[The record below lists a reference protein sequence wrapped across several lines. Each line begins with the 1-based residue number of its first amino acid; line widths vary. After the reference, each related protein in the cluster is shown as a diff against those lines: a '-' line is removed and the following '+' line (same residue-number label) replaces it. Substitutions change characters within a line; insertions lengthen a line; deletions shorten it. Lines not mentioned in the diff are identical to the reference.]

1 MSVHKRGEIKML
13 AHVVQHIAFEHL
25 GNLELV
31 LSQNGYAISTFMAGV
46 EELDP
51 ISKDDPDL
59 LVVLGGPIGV
69 YEADAYPYLETEL
82 QLIRDRIARNRP
94 VLGICL
100 GSQLIARAL
109 GANVYPGG
117 TKEIG
122 WAPLEIQGDVEGN
135 VLAPMQDAVKV
146 LHWHGDTF
154 DLPAG
159 ATRLASSAV
168 YPNQAFS
175 YRDNVLAL
183 QFHLEV
189 EPEALESWYLG
200 HAHEIASVE
209 GLTVPKL
216 REDGK
221 RYGPTLQGPARQV
234 WTKWLESLA
243 AQRTVEVA
251 A

>member
-1 MSVHKRGEIKML
+1 VTL
-13 AHVVQHIAFEHL
+13 FAHVVQHIAFEHL
-25 GNLELV
+25 GNLEPV
-31 LSQNGYAISTFMAGV
+31 LRKHGYAINTSMAGID
-46 EELDP
+46 ELSP

-69 YEADAYPYLETEL
+69 YETEAYPYLETEL

-100 GSQLIARAL
+100 GCQLIARAL
-109 GANVYPGG
+109 GAEVYPGG

-122 WAPLEIQGDVEGN
+122 WAPLDIHGDVEGN
-135 VLAPMQDAVKV
+135 VLAPIHDAADV

-209 GLTVPKL
+209 GLTVAEL
-216 REDGK
+216 REDGQ
-221 RYGPTLQGPARQV
+221 RHGPTLQGPAQQV
-234 WTKWLESLA
+234 WAKWLESLA
-243 AQRTVEVA
+243 AQGTVKAVA
-251 A
+251 

>member
-1 MSVHKRGEIKML
+1 MF

-25 GNLELV
+25 GNLEPV
-31 LSQNGYAISTFMAGV
+31 LRKHGYSINTFMAGV
-46 EELDP
+46 DELGP
-51 ISKDDPDL
+51 ISEDDPDL
-59 LVVLGGPIGV
+59 LIVLGGPIGV
-69 YEADAYPYLETEL
+69 YETDAYPYLETEL

-100 GSQLIARAL
+100 GCQLIARAL
-109 GANVYPGG
+109 GADVYPGG

-122 WAPLEIQGDVEGN
+122 WAPLEIHSDVEGN
-135 VLAPMQDAVKV
+135 VLAPMQEAADV

-154 DLPAG
+154 ELPAG
-159 ATRLASSAV
+159 ATLLASSAV
-168 YPNQAFS
+168 YPNQAFR

-200 HAHEIASVE
+200 HAHEIGSVD

-216 REDGK
+216 REDGQ
-221 RYGPTLQGPARQV
+221 RYGPTLQGPAQQV
-234 WTKWLESLA
+234 WVKWLESLS
-243 AQRTVEVA
+243 AQDTVA
-251 A
+251 AVA

>member
-1 MSVHKRGEIKML
+1 MSGVTL
-13 AHVVQHIAFEHL
+13 FAHVIQHIAFEHL
-25 GNLELV
+25 GNLEPV
-31 LSQNGYAISTFMAGV
+31 LRKHRYAINTFMAGV
-46 EELDP
+46 DELSP
-51 ISKDDPDL
+51 ISNDDPDL

-69 YEADAYPYLETEL
+69 YETDAYPYLEAEL
-82 QLIRDRIARNRP
+82 QVIRDRIDRNRP

-100 GSQLIARAL
+100 GCQLIARAL
-109 GANVYPGG
+109 GADVYPGG

-122 WAPLEIQGDVEGN
+122 WAPLELHGDAKRN
-135 VLAPMQDAVKV
+135 VLAPTMDASEV

-159 ATRLASSAV
+159 ATRLASSAL

-209 GLTVPKL
+209 GLTVPEL
-216 REDGK
+216 RDDGR
-221 RYGPTLQGPARQV
+221 RYGPALQGPAQQV
-234 WTKWLESLA
+234 WATWLASLA
-243 AQRTVEVA
+243 AQGAVEAVA
-251 A
+251 

>member
-1 MSVHKRGEIKML
+1 ML

-25 GNLELV
+25 GNLERV
-31 LSQNGYAISTFMAGV
+31 LSKHGYAISTFMAGA
-46 EELDP
+46 EDLGP
-51 ISKDDPDL
+51 ISEDDADL

-69 YEADAYPYLETEL
+69 YETDAYPYLETEL

-100 GSQLIARAL
+100 GCQLIARAL
-109 GANVYPGG
+109 GADVYPGG
-117 TKEIG
+117 AKEIG
-122 WAPLEIQGDVEGN
+122 WAPLEIHDDVEGN
-135 VLAPMQDAVKV
+135 VLAPMQNAAEV

-209 GLTVPKL
+209 GLTVPEL
-216 REDGK
+216 REDGQ
-221 RYGPTLQGPARQV
+221 RYGPTLQGPAQQV
-234 WTKWLESLA
+234 WAKWLESLA
-243 AQRTVEVA
+243 AQGTVEA
-251 A
+251 AA

>member
-1 MSVHKRGEIKML
+1 ML

-25 GNLELV
+25 GNLEPILREHH
-31 LSQNGYAISTFMAGV
+31 YAICTSMAGV
-46 EELDP
+46 DALGP
-51 ISKDDPDL
+51 IEQDDPDL

-69 YEADAYPYLETEL
+69 YETKAYPYLETEL
-82 QLIRDRIARNRP
+82 NLIRDRIERNRP

-100 GSQLIARAL
+100 GCQLIAKAL

-122 WAPLEIQGDVEGN
+122 WAPLEIHDDVEGN
-135 VLAPMQDAVKV
+135 VLAPIRDAAQV

-154 DLPAG
+154 DLPTG

-168 YPNQAFS
+168 YPNQAFR
-175 YRDNVLAL
+175 YRDKVLAL

-209 GLTVPKL
+209 GLTVPAL
-216 REDGK
+216 RDAGQ
-221 RYGPTLQGPARQV
+221 RHGPTLQRPAQQV
-234 WTKWLESLA
+234 WALWLASLA
-243 AQRTVEVA
+243 V
-251 A
+251 

>member
-1 MSVHKRGEIKML
+1 MTTL
-13 AHVVQHIAFEHL
+13 FAHVIQHIAFEHL
-25 GNLELV
+25 GNLAPV
-31 LSQNGYAISTFMAGV
+31 LRQHGYAINTFMAGID
-46 EELDP
+46 ELSP

-69 YEADAYPYLETEL
+69 YETDAYPYLETEL
-82 QLIRDRIARNRP
+82 ELVGERIARNRP

-100 GSQLIARAL
+100 GCQLIARAL

-122 WAPLEIQGDVEGN
+122 WAPLEIHNDAEGN
-135 VLAPMQDAVKV
+135 VLAPMQEAADV

-159 ATRLASSAV
+159 ATLLASSAL

-175 YRDNVLAL
+175 YRSNVLAL

-189 EPEALESWYLG
+189 ETEAMENWYLG
-200 HAHEIASVE
+200 HAHEIGSVD
-209 GLTVPKL
+209 GLTVPRL
-216 REDGK
+216 REDGQ
-221 RYGPTLQGPARQV
+221 RYGPRLQAPVQKV
-234 WTKWLESLA
+234 WGKWLDSLA
-243 AQRTVEVA
+243 VQGTVDAVA
-251 A
+251 

>member
-1 MSVHKRGEIKML
+1 MTL
-13 AHVVQHIAFEHL
+13 FAHVIQHIAFEHL
-25 GNLELV
+25 GNLEPV
-31 LSQNGYAISTFMAGV
+31 LRKHGYGIDTLMAGV
-46 EELDP
+46 DDLSP
-51 ISKDDPDL
+51 ISNDDPDL

-69 YEADAYPYLETEL
+69 YETDAYPYLETEL
-82 QLIRDRIARNRP
+82 QLIRDRIVRKRP

-100 GSQLIARAL
+100 GCQLIARAL
-109 GANVYPGG
+109 GADVYPGG

-122 WAPLEIQGDVEGN
+122 WAPLEIHGDVEGN
-135 VLAPMQDAVKV
+135 VLAPMQDAPQV

-154 DLPAG
+154 ELPAG

-175 YRDNVLAL
+175 YGHNLLAL

-209 GLTVPKL
+209 GLTVPATTGRWPAL
-216 REDGK
+216 WANPAR
-221 RYGPTLQGPARQV
+221 PGPAGMG
-234 WTKWLESLA
+234 
-243 AQRTVEVA
+243 EVA
-251 A
+251 GVSGCSGYRQWQAVA

>member
-1 MSVHKRGEIKML
+1 VTL
-13 AHVVQHIAFEHL
+13 FAHVIQHIAFEHL
-25 GNLELV
+25 GNLGPV
-31 LSQNGYAISTFMAGV
+31 LRKHGYAINTFMAGV
-46 EELDP
+46 DELRP
-51 ISKDDPDL
+51 ISEDDPDL

-82 QLIRDRIARNRP
+82 QLIRDRIAHNRP

-100 GSQLIARAL
+100 GCQLVARAL
-109 GANVYPGG
+109 GADVYPGG

-122 WAPLEIQGDVEGN
+122 WAPLKIDGDVEGN
-135 VLAPMQDAVKV
+135 VLAPVRDAAEV

-175 YRDNVLAL
+175 YRDHVLAL

-209 GLTVPKL
+209 GLTVPEL
-216 REDGK
+216 RDDGQ
-221 RYGPTLQGPARQV
+221 RYGPALQGPAQHV
-234 WTKWLESLA
+234 WAKWLASLE
-243 AQRTVEVA
+243 AQGPVEAVA
-251 A
+251 

>member
-1 MSVHKRGEIKML
+1 ML

-25 GNLELV
+25 GNLEPV
-31 LSQNGYAISTFMAGV
+31 LRKHGYGIKTFMAGV
-46 EELDP
+46 EELGP
-51 ISKDDPDL
+51 ISQDDPDL

-82 QLIRDRIARNRP
+82 QLIRDRIARHRP

-100 GSQLIARAL
+100 GCQLIARAL

-122 WAPLEIQGDVEGN
+122 WAPLQIHDDVKGN
-135 VLAPMQDAVKV
+135 ALAPMQNAADV

-154 DLPAG
+154 DLPSG
-159 ATRLASSAV
+159 ANLLASSAV

-189 EPEALESWYLG
+189 ETGALESWYLG

-209 GLTVPKL
+209 GLTVPAL
-216 REDGK
+216 REDGQ
-221 RYGPTLQGPARQV
+221 RYGPNLQGPAQQV
-234 WTKWLESLA
+234 WAKWLESLA
-243 AQRTVEVA
+243 APGTVEAVA
-251 A
+251 

>member
-1 MSVHKRGEIKML
+1 MF

-31 LSQNGYAISTFMAGV
+31 LRKHGYTIRTFMAGID
-46 EELDP
+46 ELDP
-51 ISKDDPDL
+51 ISKGDPDL

-69 YEADAYPYLETEL
+69 YETDAYPFLENEL
-82 QLIRDRIARNRP
+82 QLIRDRVARNRP

-100 GSQLIARAL
+100 GCQLIARAL
-109 GANVYPGG
+109 GADVSPGG

-122 WAPLEIQGDVEGN
+122 WAPLEVHGNVEGN
-135 VLAPMQDAVKV
+135 VLAPVQDGAQV

-209 GLTVPKL
+209 GLTVPEL
-216 REDGK
+216 REDGQ
-221 RYGPTLQGPARQV
+221 RYGSALQGPAQQV
-234 WTKWLESLA
+234 WAKWLESLS
-243 AQRTVEVA
+243 AQGTVEAVA
-251 A
+251 

>member
-1 MSVHKRGEIKML
+1 MF

-31 LSQNGYAISTFMAGV
+31 LRKHGYAINTFMAGID
-46 EELDP
+46 EIGP
-51 ISKDDPDL
+51 IRKDDPDL

-69 YEADAYPYLETEL
+69 YETDAYPYLETEL

-100 GSQLIARAL
+100 GCQLIARAL
-109 GANVYPGG
+109 GADVYPGG

-122 WAPLEIQGDVEGN
+122 WAPLEIHGDVEGN
-135 VLAPMQDAVKV
+135 VLAPMQDAAEV

-154 DLPAG
+154 DLPTG
-159 ATRLASSAV
+159 ATRLASSPV

-189 EPEALESWYLG
+189 EPEDMESWYLG

-209 GLTVPKL
+209 GLTIPEL
-216 REDGK
+216 REDGL
-221 RYGPTLQGPARQV
+221 RYGPTLQGPAQQV
-234 WTKWLESLA
+234 WAKWLA
-243 AQRTVEVA
+243 ALTAQGTVEAVA
-251 A
+251 

>member
-1 MSVHKRGEIKML
+1 MF

-31 LSQNGYAISTFMAGV
+31 LRKHGYAINTFMAGID
-46 EELDP
+46 EIGP
-51 ISKDDPDL
+51 IRKDDPDL

-69 YEADAYPYLETEL
+69 YETNAYPYLETEL

-100 GSQLIARAL
+100 GCQLIARAL
-109 GANVYPGG
+109 GADVYPGG

-122 WAPLEIQGDVEGN
+122 WAPLEIHGDVEGN
-135 VLAPMQDAVKV
+135 VLAPMQDAAEV

-154 DLPAG
+154 DLPTG
-159 ATRLASSAV
+159 ATRLASSPV

-189 EPEALESWYLG
+189 EPEDMESWYLG

-209 GLTVPKL
+209 GLTIPEL
-216 REDGK
+216 REDGL
-221 RYGPTLQGPARQV
+221 RYGPTLQGPAQQV
-234 WTKWLESLA
+234 WAKWLASLT
-243 AQRTVEVA
+243 AQGTVEAVA
-251 A
+251 

>member
-1 MSVHKRGEIKML
+1 MF

-25 GNLELV
+25 GNLEPV
-31 LSQNGYAISTFMAGV
+31 LRKHGFSINTFMAGV
-46 EELDP
+46 DELAP

-59 LVVLGGPIGV
+59 LIVLGGPIGV
-69 YEADAYPYLETEL
+69 YETAAYPYLDTEL
-82 QLIRDRIARNRP
+82 QLIGERIARNRP

-100 GSQLIARAL
+100 GCQLIARAL
-109 GANVYPGG
+109 GADVYPGG

-122 WAPLEIQGDVEGN
+122 WAPLEIHGDVEGN
-135 VLAPMQDAVKV
+135 VLASMRDAGAV

-168 YPNQAFS
+168 YPNQAFT

-200 HAHEIASVE
+200 HAHEIGSIA
-209 GLTVPKL
+209 GLEVPKL
-216 REDGK
+216 REDGQ
-221 RYGPTLQGPARQV
+221 RYGPALQRPAQQV
-234 WTKWLESLA
+234 WRKWLESLTA
-243 AQRTVEVA
+243 KDYVA
-251 A
+251 AVA